1 MRTLEVRG
9 HVMRRK
15 PSEHLSQDGINLA
28 RLVGE
33 ESGPPALVVTSNIPR
48 AVETA
53 IAMGFEVQETLEALG
68 YLPDEVYREVGWP
81 SPFTQ
86 VACAVSAS
94 TAVAGFAREQ
104 AELWRSVVER
114 IGDGERALIV
124 THDSFV
130 ELGAVAGVP
139 QVDHG
144 AWGEPIGYGEGV
156 QLIFESSLVG
166 WEFHRLP
173 DPLHLVEN

>member
-1 MRTLEVRG
+1 MRTLEVRR

-33 ESGPPALVVTSNIPR
+33 ESEPPALVATSNIPR

-81 SPFTQ
+81 NPFTV
-86 VACAVSAS
+86 VARAVAAS
-94 TAVAGFAREQ
+94 TEVAGFAREQ
-104 AELWRSVVER
+104 ARLWRSIVER
-114 IGDGERALIV
+114 VGDGERALIV
-124 THDSFV
+124 THGSFV
-130 ELGAVAGVP
+130 ELGAVASVW

-144 AWGEPIGYGEGV
+144 VWGEPIGYGEGV
-156 QLIFESSLVG
+156 RLSFESSLVG
-166 WEFHRLP
+166 WELLRLP